1 MTNVPEKPAFFHRRK
16 KSFGNKLQQN
26 ASIKRKIKYFTL
38 ISSFVYC
45 NFNKNMLKKYPLV
58 NDSLLSNIFVLFKE
72 K

>member
-1 MTNVPEKPAFFHRRK
+1 MRSAGKPAFFQLLK
-16 KSFGNKLQQN
+16 FIKTSYMQQN
-26 ASIKRKIKYFTL
+26 ATTKRKNEYFTL

-45 NFNKNMLKKYPLV
+45 NFNKNMLKMYPLV